1 MRGRVVNDSPLNF
14 SKCDR
19 LKSLSL
25 YNNIDV
31 NGGILL
37 MYNLN
42 LTEEELEFVYT
53 RCLRKAMRLEEAHL
67 KDIPCYELANKI
79 MWKINDLRKP
89 PKELKENNYG

>member
-1 MRGRVVNDSPLNF
+1 MRGRVIEDSPLFF
-14 SKCDR
+14 SKRDR

-25 YNNIDV
+25 YNNIDED
-31 NGGILL
+31 GGSLL

-53 RCLRKAMRLEEAHL
+53 RCLRKAIRLEEAHL

-89 PKELKENNYG
+89 PTQSKENNYG

>member
-1 MRGRVVNDSPLNF
+1 
-14 SKCDR
+14 
-19 LKSLSL
+19 
-25 YNNIDV
+25 
-31 NGGILL
+31 

-79 MWKINDLRKP
+79 MWKINDLKKP
-89 PKELKENNYG
+89 NKEES